1 MFGPAASHSG
11 RPDTFSDHALRFPAD
26 HASDQVRFAKGVSGP
41 ADIRIQFARVRCC
54 LLFVCS
60 VRPILANISLGL
72 ICIYIY
78 IYIYSLPGPAPTVR
92 RPCLPSTG
100 PVLKPP
106 APLSNTYQSAAC
118 VREEK
123 RLEQLAT
130 PSVESGFAAEEP
142 KGQSAS
148 IRRILKAIIPEPLN
162 GNRGPFHVLQH
173 ALDVDVLQYL
183 RSAPYFRCVVCS
195 SWTLPTENGTK
206 QEHLYHTVHGDKV
219 PGSNRLQKTAFGSG
233 QVCL

>member
-1 MFGPAASHSG
+1 MRLTKSGLRRACPAQLTFGSSLRAFDVAFCLSVRSG
-11 RPDTFSDHALRFPAD
+11 PSSRTS
-26 HASDQVRFAKGVSGP
+26 ASDLYV
-41 ADIRIQFARVRCC
+41 
-54 LLFVCS
+54 
-60 VRPILANISLGL
+60 
-72 ICIYIY
+72 Y

-183 RSAPYFRCVVCS
+183 RSAPYFRRVVCS

-219 PGSNRLQKTAFGSG
+219 PGSNRLQKSAFGLG